1 MISRFGLVLCA
12 VVAIT
17 HSQAVQVAA
26 QDCEHIE
33 WRSPTP
39 FGYSFNDVVFG
50 NGVFLAPAG
59 MSHVA
64 ISTDGASWTLQR
76 VSTSE
81 TGLWKAT
88 WDGSQFILTSN
99 AGRLYTS
106 PDGIDWTLHHL
117 NGALQTMSAVA
128 SRGGSAV
135 ASDILGQMVHTTD
148 WQTWSVVYYAP
159 QDVNA
164 MAASNSEFI
173 AVGDYTLILRSV
185 DGSTWSDVSP
195 SLPSGVALEDVMWNG
210 TYFLAVGVGGHTFR
224 STNGLVWEEGDT
236 GYSSPLRS
244 VTWDGSR
251 FVVSS
256 FLSSQVFSSLD
267 GLSWTYEVEID
278 PEHFTWGIAW
288 GNQRYVI
295 VGSFGVNL
303 SSTDRSTWIPHYS
316 GPYEILRGVANS
328 GSKLVAVGESG
339 TTMSS
344 ATGRDWAAHSLPQ
357 TVDLYGV
364 VWSGTEFLAVG
375 EVGALWASATGETW
389 LERPIAGVAATLYE
403 IIAADDLVAV
413 GAAGTIVTSADGSS
427 WTPVNSTVSTDL
439 HAVASNGSVY
449 VAVGD
454 GGTIVTSPDAASWTE
469 RASGTTRDLRTILWD
484 GSNFYATGHNGDL
497 VVSSDGISWTDGDP
511 ITNPNGSMT
520 YDLELYRGTYVAA
533 NSFGIMTSPDMTSWS
548 VRSEWDTFYAL
559 APSTTGLVAV
569 GLHGYIIGLECWGII
584 FSDGF
589 ESGSTSNWAA
599 GEATARL
606 DGM

>member
-1 MISRFGLVLCA
+1 MDSRFIRWLIVLVALNL
-12 VVAIT
+12 
-17 HSQAVQVAA
+17 AA
-26 QDCEHIE
+26 GAHATAQECESIE

-39 FGYSFNDVVFG
+39 FGYSLWDVVFG
-50 NGVFLAPAG
+50 NGIFLASATDG
-59 MSHVA
+59 HVA
-64 ISTDGASWTLQR
+64 ISSDGESWTLHR
-76 VSTSE
+76 VVDFGN
-81 TGLWKAT
+81 GLDPGLEKAY
-88 WDGSQFILTSN
+88 WDGSQFIVT
-99 AGRLYTS
+99 AGYNGLYTS
-106 PDGIDWTLHHL
+106 PDGIAWTHYLVGGL
-117 NGALQTMSAVA
+117 FGGVNGVA
-128 SRGGSAV
+128 TKGPRTV
-135 ASDILGQMVHTTD
+135 ASDRAGVLLTTTD
-148 WQTWSVVYYAP
+148 WQTWSVVHYAP
-159 QDVNA
+159 RDINA
-164 MAASNSEFI
+164 LAASDSEFI
-173 AVGDYTLILRSV
+173 AVGDYNMILRST
-185 DGSTWSDVSP
+185 DGISWIDVSP
-195 SLPSGVALEDVMWNG
+195 VLPAGAELYDVLWNG

-303 SSTDRSTWIPHYS
+303 SSTDRSTWVPHYS
-316 GPYEILRGVANS
+316 GPYELLRGVATS
-328 GSKLVAVGESG
+328 GSRLVAVGESG
-339 TTMSS
+339 TTMSG
-344 ATGRDWAAHSLPQ
+344 ATGRNWSAHSLPQ
-357 TVDLYGV
+357 TIDLYGV

-375 EVGALWASATGETW
+375 EVGALWASATGDTW
-389 LERPIAGVAATLYE
+389 SERPIPGVAATLYE

-427 WTPVNSTVSTDL
+427 WAPVASTVSTDL

-469 RASGTTRDLRTILWD
+469 RASGTTRDLRTIMWD
-484 GSNFYATGHNGDL
+484 GSNFYSTGHNGDL

-511 ITNPNGSMT
+511 ITYPNGSMT

-533 NSFGIMTSPDMTSWS
+533 NSFGMMTSPDMTNWTVHPDWS
-548 VRSEWDTFYAL
+548 TFYAL
-559 APSTTGLVAV
+559 APTPTGMVAV
-569 GLHGYIIGLECWGII
+569 GLHGWIVGLECWGIV

-589 ESGSTSNWAA
+589 ETGGTSNWFAV
-599 GEATARL
+599 L
-606 DGM
+606 PD